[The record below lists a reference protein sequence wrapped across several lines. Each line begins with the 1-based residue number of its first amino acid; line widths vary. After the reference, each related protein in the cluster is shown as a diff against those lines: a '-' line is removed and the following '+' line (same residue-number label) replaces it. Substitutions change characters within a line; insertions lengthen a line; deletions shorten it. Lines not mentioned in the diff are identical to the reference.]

1 MSYFNEISDYAT
13 YSGHEADFH
22 FSYNANSGGGQAF
35 LGGRFYDENGHLTS
49 PETLNGRIVAFKYLF
64 RTERK
69 CLLLLM
75 MKKQNMKLNHE
86 ETAQHQ

>member
-35 LGGRFYDENGHLTS
+35 LGGRFYDENGQLDFS
-49 PETLNGRIVAFKYLF
+49 GNFK
-64 RTERK
+64 RANR
-69 CLLLLM
+69 CV
-75 MKKQNMKLNHE
+75 
-86 ETAQHQ
+86 

>member
-49 PETLNGRIVAFKYLF
+49 P
-64 RTERK
+64 
-69 CLLLLM
+69 
-75 MKKQNMKLNHE
+75 
-86 ETAQHQ
+86 